1 MYVAIAG
8 VHILDANSP
17 LLTEKAK
24 QRIIENKGSWPPHWF
39 DPEKIKKKL
48 EFNDLVVTV
57 AGISNVSAVT
67 VHAYKRYKIG
77 DVLIGFNFAPLV
89 FRDENTG
96 KLDVDL
102 SLCHDVREQRG
113 GGCEDLMIPENR
125 FRRVNSTIRIVQSR
139 DSDFLESLQLDES
152 QVNERSYSEDGSDN
166 A

>member
-1 MYVAIAG
+1 MITG

-17 LLTEKAK
+17 LLTERAK
-24 QRIIENKGSWPPHWF
+24 QRIKENDGSWPLEWF
-39 DPEKIKKKL
+39 DPAKIKKRL

-77 DVLIGFNFAPLV
+77 DVLIGFNFSPLV
-89 FRDENTG
+89 FRDQVTG
-96 KLDVDL
+96 KLEVDL

-113 GGCEDLMIPENR
+113 GGSEDLMVPENR
-125 FRRVNSTIRIVQSR
+125 FKRVNSTIHIVQSR
-139 DSDFLESLQLDES
+139 DSDFLESLQH
-152 QVNERSYSEDGSDN
+152 NELQDNGRSFSDDSSNN

>member
-1 MYVAIAG
+1 MTG

-24 QRIIENKGSWPPHWF
+24 QRIKENNGSWPPQWF
-39 DPEKIKKKL
+39 DPEKIKKKM
-48 EFNDLVVTV
+48 EFHDLVVTV

-89 FRDENTG
+89 FRDETTG
-96 KLDVDL
+96 KLEVDL

-113 GGCEDLMIPENR
+113 GGSEDLMMPENTLK
-125 FRRVNSTIRIVQSR
+125 RVNSTIRILQSK
-139 DSDFLESLQLDES
+139 DSDFLDALQQDES
-152 QVNERSYSEDGSDN
+152 QDNGRSFSEDGSVN
-166 A
+166 P